1 MKAQF
6 KIEGMTCT
14 ACAAAIERELS
25 KQNGIQS
32 AVVNFATEELNVTYQ
47 EELVNPLNIEET
59 ITKLG
64 YGASF
69 KNEDTL
75 HSLKKTKEKNL
86 VLETAKQHILDYKN
100 RLLLSALFTLP
111 LFYISMGGMLGLPI
125 PSFLAGEKHYLI
137 MTITQMLLTIP
148 VMIVGRNYFIQGFKT
163 LWKKIPTM
171 DSLVAIGTTASF
183 IYGIFV
189 LYQLA
194 LGYTYGDLP
203 RIHHYGHQLYFEGV
217 AVILTL
223 VTLGKY
229 FEARAKGRTGS
240 AIEKL
245 LALEPDTAQVIK
257 NGVETTIPTE
267 SVMIGDTVVIRPG
280 ERIPVDGI
288 ILTGNT
294 SIDES
299 LITGESLPVEK
310 QTDDRVISGS
320 VNKTGY
326 VTFRATDVGK
336 NTTLNKIVT
345 LVEEA
350 QSSKAPIA
358 RIADEISRYFVPA
371 VILIA
376 AATFGLWFLL
386 KGDFSFA
393 LTMSISVLV
402 ISCPCALG
410 LATPTAIMVGTGKGA
425 NLGILFRDGGA
436 LERLGEA
443 DVVVFDKTGTLTQ
456 GKPQVTDIKSILT
469 YNEQEL
475 LRIAASIEHQSE
487 HPLSLAI
494 LEKYETL
501 NSTIPLYDVSDFKAI
516 PGKGIEGVINGS
528 LFSIGN
534 PSFLNSKNISS
545 HHVKDTYQT
554 LAENGKT
561 PLIVADETSVIGIL
575 TVADTLK
582 EGAVETVHALKEKG
596 ITVTMVTGDNATT
609 ANAIAK
615 SIGITDVVADVLPED
630 KSEIVASFQRK
641 GQSVI
646 MVGDGINDAP
656 ALAQSDIGIAM
667 GQGTDIAIESADIV
681 LMQDHILRLNDAV
694 ALSRSTKKNI
704 LQNLF
709 WALIYNAIC
718 IPIAAGVLYLPFG
731 ITLNPMIAA
740 TAMSLSSVSVVLNAL
755 SLKRFKT
762 ADIRIKKSP
771 VGQATFHEEKLLPKK
786 LKERKE
792 TMITLNVE
800 DMSCMH
806 CVGRVEKYLNSVE
819 GLTDISVDLDKKEA
833 HFMAEENVSIDQICK
848 DLTEAGYPT
857 TKK

>member
-6 KIEGMTCT
+6 KIDGMTCT
-14 ACAAAIERELS
+14 ACAAAIERSLS
-25 KQNGIQS
+25 RQNGVQS

-47 EELVNPLNIEET
+47 EALISPLDIEET
-59 ITKLG
+59 IKKLG
-64 YGASF
+64 YGAKF
-69 KNEDTL
+69 KHEDTL
-75 HSLKKTKEKNL
+75 NSLKKTKGKNL
-86 VLETAKQHILDYKN
+86 VLETAQKHIRDYKN
-100 RLLLSALFTLP
+100 RLFLSILFTLP
-111 LFYISMGGMLGLPI
+111 LFYLSMGGMLGLPI
-125 PSFLAGEKHYLI
+125 PSYLSGDKHYLM

-148 VMIVGRNYFIQGFKT
+148 VMIIGRDYFTQGFKT
-163 LWKKIPTM
+163 LWKRIPTM

-183 IYGIFV
+183 IHGIFV

-194 LGYTYGDLP
+194 WGYTYGDMQ

-245 LALEPDTAQVIK
+245 LALEPDTAQVIR
-257 NGVETTIPTE
+257 NDIETTIPTE
-267 SVMIGDTVVIRPG
+267 SVVIDDIVVIRPG
-280 ERIPVDGI
+280 ERIPVDGV

-310 QTDDRVISGS
+310 QKDDHVIAGS

-326 VTFRATDVGK
+326 VTFRATNVGE
-336 NTTLNKIVT
+336 NTTLNKIVR

-358 RIADEISRYFVPA
+358 RIADQISRYFVPV
-371 VILIA
+371 VILLA
-376 AATFGLWFLL
+376 VLTFGLWYLL

-393 LTMSISVLV
+393 LTMGISVLV

-456 GKPQVTDIKSILT
+456 GKPQVTDIKSNQSIH
-469 YNEQEL
+469 EHEL

-487 HPLSLAI
+487 HPLSSAVM
-494 LEKYETL
+494 EKYQVLNTTL
-501 NSTIPLYDVSDFKAI
+501 PLYTVSNFKAI
-516 PGKGIEGVINGS
+516 SGKGIEGMIDGMHY
-528 LFSIGN
+528 SIGN
-534 PSFLNSKNISS
+534 PAFLNSKKIPL
-545 HHVKDTYQT
+545 HHMEDLYQT
-554 LAENGKT
+554 FASKGKT
-561 PLIVADETSVIGIL
+561 PLLVADETQVLGIL
-575 TVADTLK
+575 AVADTIK
-582 EGAVETVHALKEKG
+582 KGAIETVQTLQEKG
-596 ITVTMVTGDNATT
+596 INVTMVTGDNATT

-615 SIGITDVVADVLPED
+615 TIGIADVVADVLPEN
-630 KSEIVASFQRK
+630 KSGIVADFQNK
-641 GQSVI
+641 GQSVV

-656 ALAQSDIGIAM
+656 ALAQSDIGIAI
-667 GQGTDIAIESADIV
+667 GQGTDIAIESADVV
-681 LMQDHILRLNDAV
+681 LMQDNILRLVDAV
-694 ALSRSTKKNI
+694 NLSRSTKKNI

-709 WALIYNAIC
+709 WALIYNTVC
-718 IPIAAGVLYLPFG
+718 IPIAAGILYLPFG

-755 SLKRFKT
+755 SLKRFKS
-762 ADIRIKKSP
+762 ADISTIEPPIEQESF
-771 VGQATFHEEKLLPKK
+771 QQTIQST
-786 LKERKE
+786 KERNK
-792 TMITLNVE
+792 TMIYLNVE

-857 TKK
+857 TIK